1 MLQRERTLT
10 KTVPGQEPALR
21 SSVVV
26 SVREKKSGS
35 EAAAVSMS
43 ENHPGK
49 RPPAAPP
56 AESPDQRARRRVL
69 GDRLRDYYDAVAREP
84 VPDEFEALLNN
95 LAKTAGSKSGGEG
108 SSQ

>member
-1 MLQRERTLT
+1 
-10 KTVPGQEPALR
+10 VLR
-21 SSVVV
+21 SGVIV
-26 SVREKKSGS
+26 SVREQKSGS

-49 RPPAAPP
+49 RAPAAPP

-84 VPDEFEALLNN
+84 VPDEFETLLNN
-95 LAKTAGSKSGGEG
+95 LAQSAGTRAKAGGEG
-108 SSQ
+108 SGQ